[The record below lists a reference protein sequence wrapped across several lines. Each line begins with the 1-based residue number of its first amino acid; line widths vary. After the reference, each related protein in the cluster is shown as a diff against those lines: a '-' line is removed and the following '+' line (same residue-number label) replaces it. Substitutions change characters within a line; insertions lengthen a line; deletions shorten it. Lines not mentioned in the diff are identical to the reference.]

1 MEIVRQIIEITKCID
16 IIYNRLIGLEIDGF
30 TDNWYLVEELKEMK
44 KFEKQLYD
52 KLLEKPKLIKL
63 LVEESSKIKEG
74 CINRINYHIEI
85 LINQIAFKH
94 YKEMGEDFK
103 NFTENMLGG
112 SYVVVNE
119 VDRAYERIKSL
130 LIVCFLEEYINDP
143 LYQKFKHHL
152 IASKYALSQVNVD
165 LEDEMISS
173 EFKVPNEIN
182 DIILVASDL
191 SKLPR
196 AVCIDYIDQ
205 KLLQTIYK
213 TTGSILENGVEINE
227 DTLINMAILRMALT
241 LSSSDNLEI
250 VQDMF
255 SEINDEK
262 FQTFINDVLSNLTY
276 YKAKRKVISLYCPQ

>member
-1 MEIVRQIIEITKCID
+1 M
-16 IIYNRLIGLEIDGF
+16 
-30 TDNWYLVEELKEMK
+30 
-44 KFEKQLYD
+44 
-52 KLLEKPKLIKL
+52 
-63 LVEESSKIKEG
+63 
-74 CINRINYHIEI
+74 
-85 LINQIAFKH
+85 
-94 YKEMGEDFK
+94 
-103 NFTENMLGG
+103 
-112 SYVVVNE
+112 
-119 VDRAYERIKSL
+119 
-130 LIVCFLEEYINDP
+130 
-143 LYQKFKHHL
+143 
-152 IASKYALSQVNVD
+152 
-165 LEDEMISS
+165 
-173 EFKVPNEIN
+173 
-182 DIILVASDL
+182 VASDL

-196 AVCIDYIDQ
+196 AVCINYIDQ